1 MRFYLDTNIL
11 AFLTGQ
17 DRGDSIGDD
26 IQMLLN
32 DYSVEILASSV
43 CYQELVHLF
52 QIGKLRRPQKC
63 RLGGGESASEA
74 LAVLYQNGVTFVPVA
89 YKHIEEIARLPMF
102 DDHRDP
108 NDRLIVAQAISDR
121 VPLISSD
128 RKFERYRNYGLDFM
142 FNER

>member
-1 MRFYLDTNIL
+1 
-11 AFLTGQ
+11 
-17 DRGDSIGDD
+17 
-26 IQMLLN
+26 
-32 DYSVEILASSV
+32 
-43 CYQELVHLF
+43 
-52 QIGKLRRPQKC
+52 
-63 RLGGGESASEA
+63 
-74 LAVLYQNGVTFVPVA
+74 
-89 YKHIEEIARLPMF
+89 MF